1 LHQGSLGTV
10 LLEDNT
16 VRTPGGPAVV
26 LFAGGDSRMTA
37 ILRDNV
43 LLGSP
48 AIQAVG
54 QVTVAGNQH

>member
-1 LHQGSLGTV
+1 MDALSDV
-10 LLEDNT
+10 LRVAPEHNAT
-16 VRTPGGPAVV
+16 PPGGPAVV